1 MAAQENNLRVL
12 CAFGKVGVVRAAL
25 QAGGDPNTRGW
36 KFQQDL
42 FDVGNIQQPGG
53 GGGRAAGTT

>member
-12 CAFGKVGVVRAAL
+12 CAVGKLEKLRSAL
-25 QAGGDPNTRGW
+25 QVGGDPNTRGW

-42 FDVGNIQQPGG
+42 FDMGDIQKPGG
-53 GGGRAAGTT
+53 GGGHAAGTA